1 MSTYNDT
8 RINLQTVVYSTDA
21 DGKAVVELDEKT
33 GEQVTE
39 LFGKGNTTEKKANAT
54 IAEFKTKG
62 LPEPEI
68 LKIQTFQYSEV
79 GSSIELD
86 TLIASYNPDPEQ
98 AEKVKVAIINRGLV
112 LAQQNL
118 AREFML
124 DTDQAGVEGVYD
136 LMLDASKPGE
146 GRRKADPASKA
157 VKALSELLGQNIT
170 ADDLAALLA
179 SFKANTAV

>member
-8 RINLQTVVYSTDA
+8 RLNLQTVVYSTDA
-21 DGKAVVELDEKT
+21 SGAAVIEVDEKT

-79 GSSIELD
+79 GSSSELD
-86 TLIASYNPDPEQ
+86 ALIPQYNPDPDQ
-98 AEKVKVAIINRGLV
+98 AEKVKIAIINRGLV
-112 LAQQNL
+112 LAQQNF

-124 DTDQAGVEGVYD
+124 DPDQAGVEGVYD

-157 VKALSELLGQNIT
+157 VKALSELLGQSIT

-179 SFKANTAV
+179 SFKSSAAV